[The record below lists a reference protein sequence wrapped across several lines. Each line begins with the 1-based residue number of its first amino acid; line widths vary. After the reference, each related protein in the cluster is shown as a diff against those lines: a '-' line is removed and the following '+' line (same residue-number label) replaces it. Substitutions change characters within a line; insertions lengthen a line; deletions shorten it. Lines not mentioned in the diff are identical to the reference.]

1 MAQVARDQPEPA
13 LVIYDGE
20 CIFCRN
26 FARLIR
32 LRETVGPVEL
42 LDARSGDPRVL
53 AYQRLG
59 YNLNI
64 GMLFVWRG
72 EIYYAGDAVHMIG
85 RLSSPV
91 SWFNRL
97 NAVLFANRTVA
108 RLLYPVLNLC
118 RILALALRG
127 KGLIKPPAAAG
138 NGVGS

>member
-1 MAQVARDQPEPA
+1 MAQPAHDPNEPA

-26 FARLIR
+26 FARLVR

-53 AYQRLG
+53 AYQRRG

-72 EIYYAGDAVHMIG
+72 DVYYAGDAVHMLG

-97 NAVLFANRTVA
+97 NAALFANRTVA
-108 RLLYPVLNLC
+108 RLLYPLLNFG
-118 RILALALRG
+118 RLATLGLRG
-127 KGLIKPPAAAG
+127 KGLIKPPARD
-138 NGVGS
+138 